1 MFKLETVKL
10 IYPDAERNSSI
21 KYYVRKENIF
31 DVIHD
36 VQLAIGNS
44 GQNRIKGNTNKVQKH
59 YSRKHHALLKFVHS
73 LPQKIQS
80 SIKSLVINPMIFT
93 DINSR
98 TQVDLI
104 DMQSQPDSDLKS
116 ILVYQGHLTKFVE
129 LCPVKS
135 KLTPEIAYQL
145 LDILN
150 QDFSF

>member
-80 SIKSLVINPMIFT
+80 SIKVW
-93 DINSR
+93 
-98 TQVDLI
+98 
-104 DMQSQPDSDLKS
+104 
-116 ILVYQGHLTKFVE
+116 
-129 LCPVKS
+129 
-135 KLTPEIAYQL
+135 
-145 LDILN
+145 
-150 QDFSF
+150 